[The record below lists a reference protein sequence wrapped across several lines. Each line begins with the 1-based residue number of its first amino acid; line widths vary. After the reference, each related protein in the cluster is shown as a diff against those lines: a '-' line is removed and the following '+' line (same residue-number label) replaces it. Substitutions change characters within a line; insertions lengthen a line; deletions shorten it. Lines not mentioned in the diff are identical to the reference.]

1 MLDWLTISARDYP
14 QKLALIT
21 PTQTLTYNALNR
33 LASRFAHA
41 LTQHHNI
48 TAGQHVGV
56 LMSSHA
62 DTVALIHALM
72 KIGAVLVPLNTRLTS
87 DELRY
92 QVIQSECALLIYDSA
107 HADKAQALN
116 IAALLID
123 YLHDAADD
131 TPLSRTLNLDEAQ
144 AIMFTSGTSGKP
156 KGAILTYANQFYS
169 ATASAFRLGVLPD
182 DRWLCCLP
190 LFHIGGLAIVLRSAQ
205 YGTAIILHDGFA
217 VDPVNDAID
226 TQHVSLISLVP
237 TMLHRL
243 LEKREPHP
251 FPKTLRM
258 ILLGG
263 AAATVDLVTRAQ
275 SLGAP
280 VATTY
285 GLTEASSQ
293 VATQV
298 PELTQHKPASVGR
311 AVPFASLRVVDDKG
325 RDVAQGTIGEV
336 WVNGATVMRGYF
348 NDHTSTRQTLHAGW
362 LRTGD
367 MGYLD
372 ADGDLWLVQR
382 RSDLIVSGGEN
393 IYPAEVETALKT
405 HPAVQDASVVGIP
418 NAEWGQQVG
427 AVIVLRDNTNAE
439 TLAAFL
445 REKLAGYKIPRR
457 WLFIDALPLT
467 ASGKIARA
475 EVLKLFDER

>member
-21 PTQTLTYNALNR
+21 PTQTLTYEALNS

-62 DTVALIHALM
+62 DSVALIHALM
-72 KIGAVLVPLNTRLTS
+72 KIGAVLVPLNTRLTP

-92 QVIQSECALLIYDSA
+92 QVTRAECALLIHDSA
-107 HADKAQALN
+107 QADKAHALDMP
-116 IAALLID
+116 ALLID
-123 YLHDAADD
+123 RLHDSPNVAL
-131 TPLSRTLNLDEAQ
+131 LSRTLNLDEAQ

-156 KGAILTYANQFYS
+156 KGAVLTYANQFYS

-205 YGTAIILHDGFA
+205 YGTTVILHDGFELDA
-217 VDPVNDAID
+217 VSDAID

-237 TMLHRL
+237 TMLYRL

-263 AAATVDLVTRAQ
+263 AAATADLVTRAQ
-275 SLGAP
+275 ALGAP

-298 PELTQHKPASVGR
+298 PEMTQHKPASVGR

-336 WVNGATVMRGYF
+336 WVNGATVMHGYF
-348 NDHTSTRQTLHAGW
+348 NDPAATHQALRVGW

-393 IYPAEVETALKT
+393 IYPAEIENALKT
-405 HPAVQDASVVGIP
+405 HPTVQDACVVGIP

-427 AVIVLRDNTNAE
+427 AAVVLRGETDAE

-445 REKLAGYKIPRR
+445 RETLAGYKVPRR

-475 EVLKLFDER
+475 EVLKLFVER